1 MGLDYNMLGIIGTIA
16 VIAQMALLSVGYD
29 PKIAMLAG
37 LIGCCAWVGH
47 ALSKSD
53 HPLLVTNLVVA
64 GFGVWGI
71 V

>member
-1 MGLDYNMLGIIGTIA
+1 
-16 VIAQMALLSVGYD
+16 MALLSLGYD

-64 GFGVWGI
+64 GFAVWGI